1 MSAAA
6 GETRG
11 VGVAAVP
18 NNHMDVPD
26 AIAASATDTIRKLLN
41 DAYAR
46 GVADGR
52 SQVKAELELFLTGRP
67 RAAQTVVVQAR
78 APQPAPEERRQP
90 SRRIRPGSIP
100 DYLQGVLPR
109 LGSATPNQ
117 IREAAGREGKAFTTD
132 AIRTELRRWVH
143 VRYRENS
150 DRTWSLIG
158 PEKRAEGVVSAT
170 PSDPQPG
177 PKEDVLEP
185 PS

>member
-1 MSAAA
+1 M
-6 GETRG
+6 
-11 VGVAAVP
+11 P

-26 AIAASATDTIRKLLN
+26 AIAASAADTIRKLLN

-52 SQVKAELELFLTGRP
+52 SQVKAELDLFLTRVSG
-67 RAAQTVVVQAR
+67 AAPTFVAQAR
-78 APQPAPEERRQP
+78 APAGTPQERRQP

-100 DYLQGVLPR
+100 DYLQGVLPK
-109 LGSATPNQ
+109 LGSATLNQ
-117 IREAAGREGKAFTTD
+117 LREAAEGDGKVFTTD
-132 AIRTELRRWVH
+132 AIRTELRRWEH

-158 PEKRAEGVVSAT
+158 PEKRAERAVDAT
-170 PSDPQPG
+170 PSDPQPQ

-185 PS
+185 PP

>member
-1 MSAAA
+1 M
-6 GETRG
+6 
-11 VGVAAVP
+11 P
-18 NNHMDVPD
+18 NTTNILGVPD
-26 AIAASATDTIRKLLN
+26 AIAASAADTIRKLVN

-52 SQVKAELELFLTGRP
+52 SQVKAELELFLGGRAH
-67 RAAQTVVVQAR
+67 AAPTV
-78 APQPAPEERRQP
+78 APPAGLPEERRQP

-117 IREAAGREGKAFTTD
+117 IREAAEREGKAFTTD
-132 AIRTELRRWVH
+132 AIRTELRRWEH

-158 PEKRAEGVVSAT
+158 PESRMERATDVA
-170 PSDPQPG
+170 PSDPQPQ
-177 PKEDVLEP
+177 PKEDDMEP
-185 PS
+185 PP